1 MRHLPVLPARDAVD
15 EIEIAS
21 PCTVPW
27 DSMRGTELVR
37 FCGQCHQNVYN
48 VHSFTRPEA
57 RRLIEAQEGRR
68 CVRIL
73 RRDDG
78 TVVTADCW
86 TRLRAAR
93 RRGWLAVAAVLVM
106 IAWTQVSAMRF
117 GWQLLTDWWKP
128 GPAPCS
134 LGEASPERR
143 GLVVGELQPQLPV
156 QLQGVSIGLPPIQHD
171 VAGKPSAPS
180 KRKGHVMGGAILG
193 RRRP

>member
-1 MRHLPVLPARDAVD
+1 MRHPPVLSARDAVD
-15 EIEIAS
+15 EIDIAS

-48 VHSFTRPEA
+48 IQSFTRPEA
-57 RRLIEAQEGRR
+57 RRLIEAREGRR

-78 TVVTADCW
+78 TVVTANCW

-106 IAWTQVSAMRF
+106 IGWTQLSAMRF
-117 GWQLLTDWWKP
+117 GWQTLSQWWSP
-128 GPAPCS
+128 HPPPCPVGS
-134 LGEASPERR
+134 VIER
-143 GLVVGELQPQLPV
+143 GLVGEAVRSEPARVVELKGEIVMGASPPSNDRVGKRLM
-156 QLQGVSIGLPPIQHD
+156 G
-171 VAGKPSAPS
+171 
-180 KRKGHVMGGAILG
+180 KRKVPSPIMGLG
-193 RRRP
+193 IRQ